1 VNISRSHFSLN
12 RGLLLS
18 LVIHALPFAL
28 VVALSH
34 VRFTVPQRAGERLQ
48 VELFGMVTGQQVAG
62 QQAMAAIE
70 AQKGEAAPEE
80 EKAPEEPPHPVEQ
93 KREPNAVVIR
103 KKKKSPASPHEH
115 HVAGHVGQEAV
126 AGRVQ
131 QTIGGGNSETSMKR
145 QYLATLSRIMR
156 DRLVYP
162 LKARAKGLTGV
173 TRVAFTVSEAGNI
186 VPGSASVL
194 QTSGY
199 AELDQ
204 AALNAV
210 RGNMQLPQ
218 PPHQMQVEI
227 SFDFLQKS

>member
-1 VNISRSHFSLN
+1 MSRSHFSLN
-12 RGLLLS
+12 RGLLIS
-18 LVIHALPFAL
+18 LVIHVLPFAL
-28 VVALSH
+28 VMALSH
-34 VRFTVPQRAGERLQ
+34 VRFAVPQRAGERLQ

-70 AQKGEAAPEE
+70 EQKGEAAPEE
-80 EKAPEEPPHPVEQ
+80 EKAPEEPPHPAAQ
-93 KREPNAVVIR
+93 KREPTAVVIH
-103 KKKKSPASPHEH
+103 KKKQSPAPPREH
-115 HVAGHVGQEAV
+115 HVAGHAGQEAV

-131 QTIGGGNSETSMKR
+131 QTIGGGNSADSLKR
-145 QYLATLSRIMR
+145 QYLAALSRIMR
-156 DRLVYP
+156 GRLVYP

-210 RGNMQLPQ
+210 RGNTQLPQ
-218 PPHQMQVEI
+218 PPHQMHVEI